1 MKKVSFIL
9 VHKETGE
16 EVSLDEVW
24 LCSEY
29 SSLAFGSSKEEHQGI
44 GNIPGKYPQSLD
56 EYKVWVV
63 IDHIKYEL
71 EI

>member
-9 VHKETGE
+9 EHKETGE
-16 EVSLDEVW
+16 FVDLNNVW
-24 LCSEY
+24 LCAEY
-29 SSLAFGSSKEEHQGI
+29 GSLAFGSNKEEYQGI
-44 GNIPGKYPQSLD
+44 GNIPGDYPQSLD

-71 EI
+71 EQ